1 MKKKFIVANW
11 KLNGDIKTI
20 SNFLK
25 NLKLKAPLYL
35 KYNTIIIAPST
46 IYLER
51 VYKNI
56 KDINIFVSAQDVDIN
71 KKGAFTGETSIL
83 MLKDIGVKYV
93 IIGHSE
99 RRFLHN
105 EDNKLITEKFGLIKS
120 LNLIPI
126 LCIGE
131 SENERKENKT
141 KEVIKNQLS
150 MILKRFG
157 NKIFTNTIIAYEP
170 IWAIGTGISA
180 DPIYVQSIHKFI
192 KNYINTYDANNIEKL
207 IVQYGG
213 SINSKNAKNFLEQP
227 DIDGLLIG
235 SASLIYEEFLKIL
248 KISNDILVN
257 N

>member
-11 KLNGDIKTI
+11 KLNGNIETI

-25 NLKLKAPLYL
+25 CLKSKISLYL
-35 KYNTIIIAPST
+35 KYNTIVIAPST

-51 VYKNI
+51 VYRNI
-56 KDINIFVSAQDVDIN
+56 KDINIFIGAQDVDIN
-71 KKGAFTGETSIL
+71 QKGAFTGETSIL
-83 MLKDIGVKYV
+83 MLQDIGVQYV

-99 RRFLHN
+99 RRLFHN
-105 EDNKLITEKFGLIKS
+105 ESNELVAKKFGLIKS

-131 SENERKENKT
+131 NEIEKKQNNT
-141 KEVIKNQLS
+141 KKVIKNQLD
-150 MILKRFG
+150 IIFENFG
-157 NKIFTNTIIAYEP
+157 EKAFINTIIAYEP
-170 IWAIGTGISA
+170 IWAIGTGMAA

-192 KNYINTYDANNIEKL
+192 KNYINQYNTNNLENL
-207 IVQYGG
+207 IIQYGG
-213 SINSKNAKNFLEQP
+213 SVNSKNAKGFLEQP

-248 KISNDILVN
+248 KISSDILYK
-257 N
+257 